1 MRSKRLQII
10 ADAAGVDVGWLNS
23 WLRDQIERRQSG
35 DANAGTAEKAGEY
48 SRRCESCGAVIH
60 EQGGRGRPRKFC
72 TVCIPSG
79 NPATV
84 AKAWRRVNML
94 HAGSKPQARSS
105 EEEAAA
111 SSEP

>member
-1 MRSKRLQII
+1 MRSTRLQVI
-10 ADAAGVDVGWLNS
+10 ADAAGVDVRWLSS

-35 DANAGTAEKAGEY
+35 TANAGTVGAAAEH
-48 SRRCESCGAVIH
+48 SRRCQSCGAVIH

-84 AKAWRRVNML
+84 AKAWRRVNMRRT
-94 HAGSKPQARSS
+94 GGKRQARSS
-105 EEEAAA
+105 G
-111 SSEP
+111 